1 MDKGEA
7 LVIIDTMPF
16 EESYK
21 KEHIQ
26 GAKNFA
32 FVKEAKSGDDW
43 SQIVEGSGTPEQLL
57 ALLGDDKTRPVV
69 FYCGFVKCGR
79 SHNGAAW
86 AVTQGYQQVY
96 RVPGGIFAWK
106 GRVTRSP
113 PSRQETPRY
122 NKARTCG
129 FVVSGAAAQ
138 ERASVTTRLSMRRAL
153 PRYAAIRITSCSLSS
168 VAASRVAASTMS
180 MASVR
185 KPALSRRWLAWA
197 TREGR

>member
-1 MDKGEA
+1 M
-7 LVIIDTMPF
+7 
-16 EESYK
+16 
-21 KEHIQ
+21 
-26 GAKNFA
+26 
-32 FVKEAKSGDDW
+32 KEAKSGDDW

-57 ALLGDDKTRPVV
+57 ALLGTTRPVRWCSTAASSSV
-69 FYCGFVKCGR
+69 AAATTGLPGR
-79 SHNGAAW
+79 SPRAISRSIGCRAASSPGKGGLP
-86 AVTQGYQQVY
+86 GYR
-96 RVPGGIFAWK
+96 RV
-106 GRVTRSP
+106 GRMRS
-113 PSRQETPRY
+113 ETTKP
-122 NKARTCG
+122 AHAG

-153 PRYAAIRITSCSLSS
+153 PRYAAIRITSCSLWS